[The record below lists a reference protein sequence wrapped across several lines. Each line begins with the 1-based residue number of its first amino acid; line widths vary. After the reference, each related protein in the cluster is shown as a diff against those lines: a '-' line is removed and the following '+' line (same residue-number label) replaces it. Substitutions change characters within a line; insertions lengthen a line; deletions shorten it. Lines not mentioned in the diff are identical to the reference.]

1 MACSRKHIDRGD
13 ILQRISMSLKTQNIP
28 CQGSGITRDI
38 DNSIGLHRGYCLNRV
53 LAHSFPRRIDD
64 NDLRAEIPRGKGPG
78 GLSGVAAEK
87 FQTAPSEGA
96 RHKVTPINHVGFEI
110 HPRHLNGSTENV
122 GKIMVGG
129 KGKIAFAATQVANTQ
144 LSRRGKCG
152 QAIADQFQ
160 KSVDLTEFGLLF
172 IVDAP
177 VRVADVEQPQK
188 RLVPL
193 QNVRLAAIV
202 GGNLHARGRLGRKR
216 TGQLFAAEQ
225 GLFARFGRSELASTH
240 CGNQVDLTMHRDQLT
255 QTVGIFGQDVFMNGF
270 AVGAKGLG
278 LKNGLAAHRSRGH
291 DRADLGFVGTATKD
305 REISFMP
312 FCRDELVLIT
322 PNNDRYRELKEKK
335 LNLTWIE
342 QEPWIMREDGS
353 GTYKETLHVFEEMG
367 IHSDQLHILARFNN
381 TGAILLS
388 VAQGS
393 GISIVSRLAAQ
404 AAVERGDV
412 LDHPLG
418 ANGSYRW
425 ISIATSSTTPLTDTS
440 RDMIKLVKKMY
451 SC

>member
-1 MACSRKHIDRGD
+1 MNLKQLEAFVMIANNKSFSLTAKKLYLTQPTVSAYISKLEYELGEKLFYRTTKEVTLTEAGKKIYIYAKD
-13 ILQRISMSLKTQNIP
+13 IIEL
-28 CQGSGITRDI
+28 
-38 DNSIGLHRGYCLNRV
+38 
-53 LAHSFPRRIDD
+53 
-64 NDLRAEIPRGKGPG
+64 
-78 GLSGVAAEK
+78 AEK
-87 FQTAPSEGA
+87 IENAFKGSSEEGTRRMVISA
-96 RHKVTPINHVGFEI
+96 SSIPGTYLLPGILAEFSRTYP
-110 HPRHLNGSTENV
+110 NV
-122 GKIMVGG
+122 EM
-129 KGKIAFAATQVANTQ
+129 
-144 LSRRGKCG
+144 
-152 QAIADQFQ
+152 
-160 KSVDLTEFGLLF
+160 
-172 IVDAP
+172 
-177 VRVADVEQPQK
+177 RVQESDSAGV
-188 RLVPL
+188 
-193 QNVRLAAIV
+193 
-202 GGNLHARGRLGRKR
+202 
-216 TGQLFAAEQ
+216 
-225 GLFARFGRSELASTH
+225 
-240 CGNQVDLTMHRDQLT
+240 
-255 QTVGIFGQDVFMNGF
+255 MNDIRE
-270 AVGAKGLG
+270 
-278 LKNGLAAHRSRGH
+278 H
-291 DRADLGFVGTATKD
+291 RADLGFVGTATKD

-451 SC
+451 NC

>member
-1 MACSRKHIDRGD
+1 MNLKQLEAFVMIANNKSFSLTAKKLYLTQPTVSAYISKLEYELGEKLFYRTTKEVTLTEAGKKIYIYAKD
-13 ILQRISMSLKTQNIP
+13 IIEL
-28 CQGSGITRDI
+28 
-38 DNSIGLHRGYCLNRV
+38 
-53 LAHSFPRRIDD
+53 
-64 NDLRAEIPRGKGPG
+64 
-78 GLSGVAAEK
+78 AEK
-87 FQTAPSEGA
+87 IENAFKGSSEEGTRRMVISA
-96 RHKVTPINHVGFEI
+96 SSIPGTYLLPGILAEFSRTYPNVEMRVQESDSVG
-110 HPRHLNGSTENV
+110 V
-122 GKIMVGG
+122 
-129 KGKIAFAATQVANTQ
+129 
-144 LSRRGKCG
+144 
-152 QAIADQFQ
+152 
-160 KSVDLTEFGLLF
+160 
-172 IVDAP
+172 
-177 VRVADVEQPQK
+177 
-188 RLVPL
+188 
-193 QNVRLAAIV
+193 
-202 GGNLHARGRLGRKR
+202 
-216 TGQLFAAEQ
+216 
-225 GLFARFGRSELASTH
+225 
-240 CGNQVDLTMHRDQLT
+240 
-255 QTVGIFGQDVFMNGF
+255 MNDIRE
-270 AVGAKGLG
+270 
-278 LKNGLAAHRSRGH
+278 H
-291 DRADLGFVGTATKD
+291 RADLGFVGTATKD

-312 FCRDELVLIT
+312 FCKDELVLIT

>member
-1 MACSRKHIDRGD
+1 MNLKQLEAFVMIANNKSFSLTAKKLYLTQPTVSAYISKLEYELGEKLFYRTTKEVTLTEAGKKIYIYAKD
-13 ILQRISMSLKTQNIP
+13 IIEL
-28 CQGSGITRDI
+28 
-38 DNSIGLHRGYCLNRV
+38 
-53 LAHSFPRRIDD
+53 
-64 NDLRAEIPRGKGPG
+64 
-78 GLSGVAAEK
+78 AEK
-87 FQTAPSEGA
+87 IENAFKGSSEEGTRRMVISA
-96 RHKVTPINHVGFEI
+96 SSIPGTYLLPGILAEFSRTYPNVEMRVQESDSVG
-110 HPRHLNGSTENV
+110 V
-122 GKIMVGG
+122 
-129 KGKIAFAATQVANTQ
+129 
-144 LSRRGKCG
+144 
-152 QAIADQFQ
+152 
-160 KSVDLTEFGLLF
+160 
-172 IVDAP
+172 
-177 VRVADVEQPQK
+177 
-188 RLVPL
+188 
-193 QNVRLAAIV
+193 
-202 GGNLHARGRLGRKR
+202 
-216 TGQLFAAEQ
+216 
-225 GLFARFGRSELASTH
+225 
-240 CGNQVDLTMHRDQLT
+240 
-255 QTVGIFGQDVFMNGF
+255 MNDIRE
-270 AVGAKGLG
+270 
-278 LKNGLAAHRSRGH
+278 H
-291 DRADLGFVGTATKD
+291 RADLGFVGTVTKD

-312 FCRDELVLIT
+312 FCKDELVLIT

-404 AAVERGDV
+404 AAVERGDI

>member
-1 MACSRKHIDRGD
+1 LNLKQLEAFVMIANNKSFSLTAKKLYLTQPTVSAYISKLEYELGEKLFYRTTKEVTLTEAGKKIYIYAKD
-13 ILQRISMSLKTQNIP
+13 IIEL
-28 CQGSGITRDI
+28 
-38 DNSIGLHRGYCLNRV
+38 
-53 LAHSFPRRIDD
+53 
-64 NDLRAEIPRGKGPG
+64 
-78 GLSGVAAEK
+78 AEK
-87 FQTAPSEGA
+87 IENAFKGSSEEGTRRMVISA
-96 RHKVTPINHVGFEI
+96 SSIPGTYLLPGILAEFSRTYPNVEMRVQESDSVG
-110 HPRHLNGSTENV
+110 V
-122 GKIMVGG
+122 
-129 KGKIAFAATQVANTQ
+129 
-144 LSRRGKCG
+144 
-152 QAIADQFQ
+152 
-160 KSVDLTEFGLLF
+160 
-172 IVDAP
+172 
-177 VRVADVEQPQK
+177 
-188 RLVPL
+188 
-193 QNVRLAAIV
+193 
-202 GGNLHARGRLGRKR
+202 
-216 TGQLFAAEQ
+216 
-225 GLFARFGRSELASTH
+225 
-240 CGNQVDLTMHRDQLT
+240 
-255 QTVGIFGQDVFMNGF
+255 MNDIRE
-270 AVGAKGLG
+270 
-278 LKNGLAAHRSRGH
+278 H
-291 DRADLGFVGTATKD
+291 RADLGFVGTATKD

-312 FCRDELVLIT
+312 FCKDELVLIT

-440 RDMIKLVKKMY
+440 RDMIKIVKKMY
-451 SC
+451 NC

>member
-1 MACSRKHIDRGD
+1 MNLKQLEAFVMIANNKSFSLTAKKLYLTQPTVSAYISKLEYELGEKLFYRTTKEVTLTEAGKKIYIYAKD
-13 ILQRISMSLKTQNIP
+13 IIEL
-28 CQGSGITRDI
+28 
-38 DNSIGLHRGYCLNRV
+38 
-53 LAHSFPRRIDD
+53 
-64 NDLRAEIPRGKGPG
+64 
-78 GLSGVAAEK
+78 AEK
-87 FQTAPSEGA
+87 IENAFKGSSEEGTRRMVISA
-96 RHKVTPINHVGFEI
+96 SSIPGTYLLPGILAEFSRTYP
-110 HPRHLNGSTENV
+110 NV
-122 GKIMVGG
+122 EM
-129 KGKIAFAATQVANTQ
+129 
-144 LSRRGKCG
+144 
-152 QAIADQFQ
+152 
-160 KSVDLTEFGLLF
+160 
-172 IVDAP
+172 
-177 VRVADVEQPQK
+177 RVQESDSAGV
-188 RLVPL
+188 
-193 QNVRLAAIV
+193 
-202 GGNLHARGRLGRKR
+202 
-216 TGQLFAAEQ
+216 
-225 GLFARFGRSELASTH
+225 
-240 CGNQVDLTMHRDQLT
+240 
-255 QTVGIFGQDVFMNGF
+255 MNDIRE
-270 AVGAKGLG
+270 
-278 LKNGLAAHRSRGH
+278 H
-291 DRADLGFVGTATKD
+291 RADLGFVGTATKD

-440 RDMIKLVKKMY
+440 RDMIKIVKKMY
-451 SC
+451 NC

>member
-1 MACSRKHIDRGD
+1 MNLKQLEAFVMIANNKSFSLTAKKLYLTQPTVSAYISKLEYELGEKLFYRTTKEVTLTEAGKKIYIYAKD
-13 ILQRISMSLKTQNIP
+13 IIEL
-28 CQGSGITRDI
+28 
-38 DNSIGLHRGYCLNRV
+38 
-53 LAHSFPRRIDD
+53 
-64 NDLRAEIPRGKGPG
+64 
-78 GLSGVAAEK
+78 AEK
-87 FQTAPSEGA
+87 IENAFKGSSEEGTRRMVISA
-96 RHKVTPINHVGFEI
+96 SSIPGTYLLPGILAEFSRTYP
-110 HPRHLNGSTENV
+110 NV
-122 GKIMVGG
+122 EM
-129 KGKIAFAATQVANTQ
+129 
-144 LSRRGKCG
+144 
-152 QAIADQFQ
+152 
-160 KSVDLTEFGLLF
+160 
-172 IVDAP
+172 
-177 VRVADVEQPQK
+177 RVQESDSAGV
-188 RLVPL
+188 
-193 QNVRLAAIV
+193 
-202 GGNLHARGRLGRKR
+202 
-216 TGQLFAAEQ
+216 
-225 GLFARFGRSELASTH
+225 
-240 CGNQVDLTMHRDQLT
+240 
-255 QTVGIFGQDVFMNGF
+255 MNDIRE
-270 AVGAKGLG
+270 
-278 LKNGLAAHRSRGH
+278 H
-291 DRADLGFVGTATKD
+291 RADLGFVGTATKD

-412 LDHPLG
+412 LDYPLG

-451 SC
+451 NC

>member
-1 MACSRKHIDRGD
+1 MNLKQLEAFVMIANNKSFSLTAKKLYLTQPTVSAYISKLEYELGEKLFYRTTKEVTLTEAGKKIYIYAKD
-13 ILQRISMSLKTQNIP
+13 IIEL
-28 CQGSGITRDI
+28 
-38 DNSIGLHRGYCLNRV
+38 
-53 LAHSFPRRIDD
+53 
-64 NDLRAEIPRGKGPG
+64 
-78 GLSGVAAEK
+78 AEK
-87 FQTAPSEGA
+87 IENAFKGSSEEGTRRMVISA
-96 RHKVTPINHVGFEI
+96 SSIPGTYLLPGILAEFSRTYPNVEMRVQESDSVG
-110 HPRHLNGSTENV
+110 V
-122 GKIMVGG
+122 
-129 KGKIAFAATQVANTQ
+129 
-144 LSRRGKCG
+144 
-152 QAIADQFQ
+152 
-160 KSVDLTEFGLLF
+160 
-172 IVDAP
+172 
-177 VRVADVEQPQK
+177 
-188 RLVPL
+188 
-193 QNVRLAAIV
+193 
-202 GGNLHARGRLGRKR
+202 
-216 TGQLFAAEQ
+216 
-225 GLFARFGRSELASTH
+225 
-240 CGNQVDLTMHRDQLT
+240 
-255 QTVGIFGQDVFMNGF
+255 MNDIRE
-270 AVGAKGLG
+270 
-278 LKNGLAAHRSRGH
+278 H
-291 DRADLGFVGTATKD
+291 RADLGFVGTATKD

-312 FCRDELVLIT
+312 FCKDELVLIT

-440 RDMIKLVKKMY
+440 RDMIKIVKKMY
-451 SC
+451 NC

>member
-1 MACSRKHIDRGD
+1 MNLKQLEAFVMIANNKSFSLTAKKLYLTQPTVSAYISKLEYELGEKLFYRTTKEVTLTEAGKKIYIYAKD
-13 ILQRISMSLKTQNIP
+13 IIEL
-28 CQGSGITRDI
+28 
-38 DNSIGLHRGYCLNRV
+38 
-53 LAHSFPRRIDD
+53 
-64 NDLRAEIPRGKGPG
+64 
-78 GLSGVAAEK
+78 AEK
-87 FQTAPSEGA
+87 IENAFKGSSEEGTRRMVISA
-96 RHKVTPINHVGFEI
+96 SSIPGTYLLPGILAEFSRTYPNVEMRVQESDSVG
-110 HPRHLNGSTENV
+110 V
-122 GKIMVGG
+122 
-129 KGKIAFAATQVANTQ
+129 
-144 LSRRGKCG
+144 
-152 QAIADQFQ
+152 
-160 KSVDLTEFGLLF
+160 
-172 IVDAP
+172 
-177 VRVADVEQPQK
+177 
-188 RLVPL
+188 
-193 QNVRLAAIV
+193 
-202 GGNLHARGRLGRKR
+202 
-216 TGQLFAAEQ
+216 
-225 GLFARFGRSELASTH
+225 
-240 CGNQVDLTMHRDQLT
+240 
-255 QTVGIFGQDVFMNGF
+255 MNDIRE
-270 AVGAKGLG
+270 
-278 LKNGLAAHRSRGH
+278 H
-291 DRADLGFVGTATKD
+291 RADLGFVGTVTKD

-312 FCRDELVLIT
+312 FCKDELVLIT
-322 PNNDRYRELKEKK
+322 PNNYRYRELKEKK

-451 SC
+451 NC

>member
-1 MACSRKHIDRGD
+1 MNLKQLEAFVMIANNKSFSLTAKKLYLTQPTVSAYISKLEYELGEKLFYRTTKEVTLTEAGKKIYIYAKD
-13 ILQRISMSLKTQNIP
+13 IIEL
-28 CQGSGITRDI
+28 
-38 DNSIGLHRGYCLNRV
+38 
-53 LAHSFPRRIDD
+53 
-64 NDLRAEIPRGKGPG
+64 
-78 GLSGVAAEK
+78 AEK
-87 FQTAPSEGA
+87 IENAFKGSSEEGTRRMVISA
-96 RHKVTPINHVGFEI
+96 SSIPGTYLLPGILAEFSRTYPNVEMRVQESDSVG
-110 HPRHLNGSTENV
+110 V
-122 GKIMVGG
+122 
-129 KGKIAFAATQVANTQ
+129 
-144 LSRRGKCG
+144 
-152 QAIADQFQ
+152 
-160 KSVDLTEFGLLF
+160 
-172 IVDAP
+172 
-177 VRVADVEQPQK
+177 
-188 RLVPL
+188 
-193 QNVRLAAIV
+193 
-202 GGNLHARGRLGRKR
+202 
-216 TGQLFAAEQ
+216 
-225 GLFARFGRSELASTH
+225 
-240 CGNQVDLTMHRDQLT
+240 
-255 QTVGIFGQDVFMNGF
+255 MNDIRE
-270 AVGAKGLG
+270 
-278 LKNGLAAHRSRGH
+278 H
-291 DRADLGFVGTATKD
+291 RADLGFVGTVTKD

-312 FCRDELVLIT
+312 FCKDELVLIT

-425 ISIATSSTTPLTDTS
+425 ISIATSSATPLTDTS

-451 SC
+451 NC

>member
-1 MACSRKHIDRGD
+1 MNLKQLEAFVMIANNKSFSLTAKKLYLTQPTVSAYISKLEYELGEKLFYRTTKEVTLTEAGKKIYIYAKD
-13 ILQRISMSLKTQNIP
+13 IIEL
-28 CQGSGITRDI
+28 
-38 DNSIGLHRGYCLNRV
+38 
-53 LAHSFPRRIDD
+53 
-64 NDLRAEIPRGKGPG
+64 
-78 GLSGVAAEK
+78 AEK
-87 FQTAPSEGA
+87 IENAFKGSSEEGTRRMVISA
-96 RHKVTPINHVGFEI
+96 SSIPGTYLLPGILAEFSRTYPNVEMRVQESDSVG
-110 HPRHLNGSTENV
+110 V
-122 GKIMVGG
+122 
-129 KGKIAFAATQVANTQ
+129 
-144 LSRRGKCG
+144 
-152 QAIADQFQ
+152 
-160 KSVDLTEFGLLF
+160 
-172 IVDAP
+172 
-177 VRVADVEQPQK
+177 
-188 RLVPL
+188 
-193 QNVRLAAIV
+193 
-202 GGNLHARGRLGRKR
+202 
-216 TGQLFAAEQ
+216 
-225 GLFARFGRSELASTH
+225 
-240 CGNQVDLTMHRDQLT
+240 
-255 QTVGIFGQDVFMNGF
+255 MNDIRE
-270 AVGAKGLG
+270 
-278 LKNGLAAHRSRGH
+278 H
-291 DRADLGFVGTATKD
+291 RADLGFVGTATKD

-312 FCRDELVLIT
+312 FCKDELVLIT
-322 PNNDRYRELKEKK
+322 PNNYRYRELKEKK

-451 SC
+451 NC

>member
-1 MACSRKHIDRGD
+1 MNLKQLEAFVMIANNKSFSLTAKKLYLTQPTVSAYISKLEYELGEKLFYRTTKEVTLTEAGKKIYIYAKD
-13 ILQRISMSLKTQNIP
+13 IIEL
-28 CQGSGITRDI
+28 
-38 DNSIGLHRGYCLNRV
+38 
-53 LAHSFPRRIDD
+53 
-64 NDLRAEIPRGKGPG
+64 
-78 GLSGVAAEK
+78 AEK
-87 FQTAPSEGA
+87 IENAFKGSSEEGTRRMVISA
-96 RHKVTPINHVGFEI
+96 SSIPGTYLLPGILAEFSRTYPNVEMRVQESDSVG
-110 HPRHLNGSTENV
+110 V
-122 GKIMVGG
+122 
-129 KGKIAFAATQVANTQ
+129 
-144 LSRRGKCG
+144 
-152 QAIADQFQ
+152 
-160 KSVDLTEFGLLF
+160 
-172 IVDAP
+172 
-177 VRVADVEQPQK
+177 
-188 RLVPL
+188 
-193 QNVRLAAIV
+193 
-202 GGNLHARGRLGRKR
+202 
-216 TGQLFAAEQ
+216 
-225 GLFARFGRSELASTH
+225 
-240 CGNQVDLTMHRDQLT
+240 
-255 QTVGIFGQDVFMNGF
+255 MNDIRE
-270 AVGAKGLG
+270 
-278 LKNGLAAHRSRGH
+278 H
-291 DRADLGFVGTATKD
+291 RADLGFVGTVTKD

-312 FCRDELVLIT
+312 FCKDELVLIT

-451 SC
+451 NC

>member
-1 MACSRKHIDRGD
+1 MNLKQLEAFVMIANNKSFSLTAKKLYLTQPTVSAYISKLEYELGEKLFYRTTKEVTLTEAGKKIYIYAKD
-13 ILQRISMSLKTQNIP
+13 IIEL
-28 CQGSGITRDI
+28 
-38 DNSIGLHRGYCLNRV
+38 
-53 LAHSFPRRIDD
+53 
-64 NDLRAEIPRGKGPG
+64 
-78 GLSGVAAEK
+78 AEK
-87 FQTAPSEGA
+87 IENAFKGSSEEGTRRMVISA
-96 RHKVTPINHVGFEI
+96 SSIPGTYLLPGILAEFSRTYPNVEMRVQESDSVG
-110 HPRHLNGSTENV
+110 V
-122 GKIMVGG
+122 
-129 KGKIAFAATQVANTQ
+129 
-144 LSRRGKCG
+144 
-152 QAIADQFQ
+152 
-160 KSVDLTEFGLLF
+160 
-172 IVDAP
+172 
-177 VRVADVEQPQK
+177 
-188 RLVPL
+188 
-193 QNVRLAAIV
+193 
-202 GGNLHARGRLGRKR
+202 
-216 TGQLFAAEQ
+216 
-225 GLFARFGRSELASTH
+225 
-240 CGNQVDLTMHRDQLT
+240 
-255 QTVGIFGQDVFMNGF
+255 MNDIRE
-270 AVGAKGLG
+270 
-278 LKNGLAAHRSRGH
+278 H
-291 DRADLGFVGTATKD
+291 RADLGFVGTATRD

-312 FCRDELVLIT
+312 FCKDELVLIT

-425 ISIATSSTTPLTDTS
+425 ISVATSSTTPLTDTS

-451 SC
+451 NC

>member
-1 MACSRKHIDRGD
+1 MNLKQLEAFVMIANNKSFSLTAKKLYLTQPTVSAYISKLEYELGEKLFYRTTKEVTLTEAGKKIYIYAKD
-13 ILQRISMSLKTQNIP
+13 IIEL
-28 CQGSGITRDI
+28 
-38 DNSIGLHRGYCLNRV
+38 
-53 LAHSFPRRIDD
+53 
-64 NDLRAEIPRGKGPG
+64 
-78 GLSGVAAEK
+78 AEK
-87 FQTAPSEGA
+87 IENAFKGSSEEGTRRMVISA
-96 RHKVTPINHVGFEI
+96 SSIPGTYLLPGILAEFSRTYPNVEMRVQESDSVG
-110 HPRHLNGSTENV
+110 V
-122 GKIMVGG
+122 
-129 KGKIAFAATQVANTQ
+129 
-144 LSRRGKCG
+144 
-152 QAIADQFQ
+152 
-160 KSVDLTEFGLLF
+160 
-172 IVDAP
+172 
-177 VRVADVEQPQK
+177 
-188 RLVPL
+188 
-193 QNVRLAAIV
+193 
-202 GGNLHARGRLGRKR
+202 
-216 TGQLFAAEQ
+216 
-225 GLFARFGRSELASTH
+225 
-240 CGNQVDLTMHRDQLT
+240 
-255 QTVGIFGQDVFMNGF
+255 MNDIRE
-270 AVGAKGLG
+270 
-278 LKNGLAAHRSRGH
+278 H
-291 DRADLGFVGTATKD
+291 RADLGFVGTATKD

-312 FCRDELVLIT
+312 FCKDELVLIT

-404 AAVERGDV
+404 SAVERGDV

-451 SC
+451 SCL

>member
-1 MACSRKHIDRGD
+1 MNLKQLEAFVMIANNKSFSLTAKKLYLTQPTVSAYISKLEYELGEKLFYRTTKEVTLTEAGKKIYIYAKD
-13 ILQRISMSLKTQNIP
+13 IIEL
-28 CQGSGITRDI
+28 
-38 DNSIGLHRGYCLNRV
+38 
-53 LAHSFPRRIDD
+53 
-64 NDLRAEIPRGKGPG
+64 
-78 GLSGVAAEK
+78 AEK
-87 FQTAPSEGA
+87 IENAFKGSSEEGTRRMVISA
-96 RHKVTPINHVGFEI
+96 SSIPGTYLLPGILAEFSRTYP
-110 HPRHLNGSTENV
+110 NV
-122 GKIMVGG
+122 EM
-129 KGKIAFAATQVANTQ
+129 
-144 LSRRGKCG
+144 
-152 QAIADQFQ
+152 
-160 KSVDLTEFGLLF
+160 
-172 IVDAP
+172 
-177 VRVADVEQPQK
+177 RVQESDSAGV
-188 RLVPL
+188 
-193 QNVRLAAIV
+193 
-202 GGNLHARGRLGRKR
+202 
-216 TGQLFAAEQ
+216 
-225 GLFARFGRSELASTH
+225 
-240 CGNQVDLTMHRDQLT
+240 
-255 QTVGIFGQDVFMNGF
+255 MNDIRE
-270 AVGAKGLG
+270 
-278 LKNGLAAHRSRGH
+278 H
-291 DRADLGFVGTATKD
+291 RADLGFVGTATKD

-425 ISIATSSTTPLTDTS
+425 ISVATSSTTPLTDTS

-451 SC
+451 NC

>member
-1 MACSRKHIDRGD
+1 MIANNKSFSLTAKKLYLTQPTVSAYISKLEYELGEKLFYRTTKEVTLTEAGKKIYIYAKD
-13 ILQRISMSLKTQNIP
+13 IIEL
-28 CQGSGITRDI
+28 
-38 DNSIGLHRGYCLNRV
+38 
-53 LAHSFPRRIDD
+53 
-64 NDLRAEIPRGKGPG
+64 
-78 GLSGVAAEK
+78 AEK
-87 FQTAPSEGA
+87 IENAFKGSSEEGTRRMVISA
-96 RHKVTPINHVGFEI
+96 SSIPGTYLLPGILAEFSRTYPNVEMRVQESDSVG
-110 HPRHLNGSTENV
+110 V
-122 GKIMVGG
+122 
-129 KGKIAFAATQVANTQ
+129 
-144 LSRRGKCG
+144 
-152 QAIADQFQ
+152 
-160 KSVDLTEFGLLF
+160 
-172 IVDAP
+172 
-177 VRVADVEQPQK
+177 
-188 RLVPL
+188 
-193 QNVRLAAIV
+193 
-202 GGNLHARGRLGRKR
+202 
-216 TGQLFAAEQ
+216 
-225 GLFARFGRSELASTH
+225 
-240 CGNQVDLTMHRDQLT
+240 
-255 QTVGIFGQDVFMNGF
+255 MNDIRE
-270 AVGAKGLG
+270 
-278 LKNGLAAHRSRGH
+278 H
-291 DRADLGFVGTATKD
+291 RADLGFVGTATKD

-312 FCRDELVLIT
+312 FCKDELVLIT

-451 SC
+451 NC